1 VTGMCSYVDL
11 VGPWLV
17 SWRDQFKTAQKTL
30 PLRFAAAT
38 TGLRPASGFSYWG
51 LLLTAVLAL
60 VRQAV
65 RVIPP
70 PEQDCSDGCWSPQ

>member
-17 SWRDQFKTAQKTL
+17 SRRDQVDTTKKTL

-38 TGLRPASGFSYWG
+38 TELRPAPGFTGS
-51 LLLTAVLAL
+51 A
-60 VRQAV
+60 
-65 RVIPP
+65 
-70 PEQDCSDGCWSPQ
+70 SDSRTGVGATGGKGDSAA